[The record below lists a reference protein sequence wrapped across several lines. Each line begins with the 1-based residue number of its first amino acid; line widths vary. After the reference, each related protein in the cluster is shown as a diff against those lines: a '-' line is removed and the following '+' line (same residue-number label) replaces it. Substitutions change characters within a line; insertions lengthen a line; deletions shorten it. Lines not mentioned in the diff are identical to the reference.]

1 MKELKAAMEDGP
13 DLGDFIAGVVPREGE
28 GGYSGK
34 LKLEKGK
41 VYDFR
46 WLGYLHCR
54 SMPLAHTVTLSFRR
68 QKVETATLAKNGN
81 SDGKEFLQ
89 VEGRPKR
96 FKVGHSLRRGEVNGC
111 LCSLPLLITRSLF
124 PDVPILVNA
133 GEVRRAQQQPQ
144 SC

>member
-1 MKELKAAMEDGP
+1 MLSGAFPAFCRLGDQDKSTTRWVDGNFVRHKDLALGSEKVKELKAAMEDGP

-81 SDGKEFLQ
+81 SDGKEFL
-89 VEGRPKR
+89 
-96 FKVGHSLRRGEVNGC
+96 
-111 LCSLPLLITRSLF
+111 
-124 PDVPILVNA
+124 
-133 GEVRRAQQQPQ
+133 
-144 SC
+144 

>member
-1 MKELKAAMEDGP
+1 MLSGAFPAFCGLGDQDKSTTRWVDGNFVRHKDLALGSEKVKELKAAMEDGP

-41 VYDFR
+41 VYYFR

-68 QKVETATLAKNGN
+68 QKVEAATLAKNGN
-81 SDGKEFLQ
+81 SDGKEFL
-89 VEGRPKR
+89 
-96 FKVGHSLRRGEVNGC
+96 
-111 LCSLPLLITRSLF
+111 
-124 PDVPILVNA
+124 
-133 GEVRRAQQQPQ
+133 
-144 SC
+144 

>member
-41 VYDFR
+41 VYDLR

-111 LCSLPLLITRSLF
+111 LCSLPYS
-124 PDVPILVNA
+124 
-133 GEVRRAQQQPQ
+133 
-144 SC
+144 

>member
-41 VYDFR
+41 VYYFR

-68 QKVETATLAKNGN
+68 QKVETATLVKNGN
-81 SDGKEFLQ
+81 SDGKEFL
-89 VEGRPKR
+89 
-96 FKVGHSLRRGEVNGC
+96 
-111 LCSLPLLITRSLF
+111 
-124 PDVPILVNA
+124 
-133 GEVRRAQQQPQ
+133 
-144 SC
+144 